1 MLDFLAKSYIQ
12 VNRKMKYKFKLK
24 PYAHQFTA
32 LEKSWN
38 RDTFAYFMEMGTGKT
53 KVLIDNLAMLY
64 DKGKVDGALIVA
76 PKGVVGTWYNQ
87 ELPIHLPDHIE
98 NVTVLWQAN
107 INKKQQ
113 DKLDQLFKTGHELH
127 ILVMNV
133 EAFSTDKGRL
143 FAAKFLRSH
152 KSLMAIDESTTIKN
166 PKAKRTKNILSLSPI
181 CKYRRVM
188 TGSPVTKNPLDLY
201 TQCQFLDIHHLGH
214 ESYYSFRNRYAL
226 MKSANISG
234 RSINLVVGYQNLG
247 ELSDKLKPFSYR
259 VLKEDCLDLP
269 DKIYIKREIQLT
281 DEQKKLY
288 KQMRQE
294 ALATLNGK
302 TVTTMTALTQLMRLH
317 QITCGHFSADDGTI
331 QEVKNNR
338 LSELLDV
345 LEEVE
350 GKAIIWAH
358 YQHDVMNIYKLL
370 EDKYG
375 PGSVVHYYGKTLPE
389 QRDYAIK
396 NFKNNDKVR
405 FFVGTP
411 QTGGYGITLVQANTV
426 IYYSNGYDLEK
437 RMQSEDRAHR
447 IGQKSTVTYVD
458 IIAQETVDTK
468 IVKALRKKI
477 NIASKVMGE
486 ELRDWI

>member
-1 MLDFLAKSYIQ
+1 M
-12 VNRKMKYKFKLK
+12 NYKFKTK
-24 PYAHQFTA
+24 PYAHQITA
-32 LEKSWN
+32 LEKSWHK
-38 RDTFAYFMEMGTGKT
+38 DTFAYFMEMGTGKT

-76 PKGVVGTWYNQ
+76 PKGVIGTWYNQ
-87 ELPIHLPDHIE
+87 ELPTHLPDHIE

-113 DKLDQLFKTGHELH
+113 EKLDRLFETGHDLH
-127 ILVMNV
+127 IIVMNV
-133 EAFSTDKGRL
+133 EAFSTDKGRS

-152 KSLMAIDESTTIKN
+152 KSMMAIDESTTIKN
-166 PKAKRTKNILSLSPI
+166 PKAKRTKNILSLAALTR
-181 CKYRRVM
+181 YRRIM
-188 TGSPVTKNPLDLY
+188 TGSPVTRNPLDLY
-201 TQCQFLDIHHLGH
+201 TQCYFLDPFHLNH
-214 ESYYSFRNRYAL
+214 SSYYSFRNRYAV

-234 RSINLVVGYQNLG
+234 RSINLVIGYQNLS

-269 DKIYIKREIQLT
+269 DKVYMKRQIDLT
-281 DEQKKLY
+281 PEQIRLY
-288 KQMRQE
+288 RQMKQE

-302 TVTTMTALTQLMRLH
+302 TVTTMTALTQIMRLQ
-317 QITCGHFSADDGTI
+317 QITCGHFVADDGTTQNI
-331 QEVKNNR
+331 KHNR
-338 LSELLDV
+338 MSELMEI

-358 YQHDVMNIYKLL
+358 WQRDVELIVSAIEKQQ
-370 EDKYG
+370 G

-389 QRDYAIK
+389 ERDYAIR
-396 NFKNNDKVR
+396 NFKENDKVR

-411 QTGGYGITLVQANTV
+411 ATGGYGITLVQANTV

-447 IGQKSTVTYVD
+447 IGQTKKVTYID
-458 IIAQETVDTK
+458 LIAEDTVDTK
-468 IVKALRKKI
+468 IVKSLRKKI
-477 NIASKVMGE
+477 NIASQVMGE
-486 ELRDWI
+486 ELKEWI